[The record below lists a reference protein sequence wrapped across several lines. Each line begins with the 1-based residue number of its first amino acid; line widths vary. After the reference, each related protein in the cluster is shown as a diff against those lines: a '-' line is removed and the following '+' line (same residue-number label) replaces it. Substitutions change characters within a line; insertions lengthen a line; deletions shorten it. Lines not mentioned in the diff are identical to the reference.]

1 MKFIYFQSLTWR
13 MSVCLRERI
22 GVRLQLLPRKL
33 LSPATMHPEV
43 LHPSRHP
50 HSTHPK
56 VLYLCRYPLLHA
68 SHGYFPT
75 LLTPPQ
81 SCLQRLFPHSF
92 FLKPLA
98 SLQDSVSSSITPT
111 SLWILILWPTPE
123 FARSSWGLS
132 FKIHI

>member
-50 HSTHPK
+50 HTTHPK

-75 LLTPPQ
+75 LLTTPQ
-81 SCLQRLFPHSF
+81 SCL
-92 FLKPLA
+92 
-98 SLQDSVSSSITPT
+98 
-111 SLWILILWPTPE
+111 
-123 FARSSWGLS
+123 
-132 FKIHI
+132 